1 MGSVVSLYPHRRS
14 TRGRCN
20 QGQWMFFKRFLTD
33 LSSDGRPLSLS
44 LKIRLANRFE
54 MKLAA

>member
-1 MGSVVSLYPHRRS
+1 
-14 TRGRCN
+14 
-20 QGQWMFFKRFLTD
+20 MFFKRFLTD